1 MLQQL
6 LHSYF
11 QKRDKADKQ
20 GQKIQHSC
28 CKGKWAPEVDHFH
41 AASLTTHSEA
51 YGGFAALI
59 LNIWNHINLHQFNFS
74 VDWILY
80 CIFHYF
86 VWSLH
91 SGFQLWQNSSSKSSV
106 QELVKNEYHCVR
118 DCLIHF
124 SLGRLSRF
132 ANLKMFIL
140 HWHCLILSFP
150 TLKNTSL
157 DSNL

>member
-91 SGFQLWQNSSSKSSV
+91 SGFQLWQNNSTPRAVFKNLSKMSITVSGIVWSISV
-106 QELVKNEYHCVR
+106 WAGFQGLP
-118 DCLIHF
+118 I
-124 SLGRLSRF
+124 
-132 ANLKMFIL
+132 
-140 HWHCLILSFP
+140 
-150 TLKNTSL
+150 
-157 DSNL
+157 